1 MSAAPIPSSRN
12 YSTSPAIGRKRFR
25 RRQKLNGGASMND
38 KHHEFEKFD
47 FFRSDRFV
55 NDPYAYFDYLREQ
68 SPVLRE
74 PHQGIVM
81 VTGYDEAL
89 EVYNSSDRF
98 SSCMSTSGPF
108 AGCPIPLEGHE
119 NEDISELIEAYRDKT
134 PFSDQ
139 LPTMDPP
146 KHTDHR
152 ALLMALITPKR
163 LKENED
169 FMWKLA
175 AQQIDSFISRG
186 ECEFMGDYAQP
197 FAVLVISDLL
207 GVPPEDRVQF
217 RKKLVREE
225 QERGG
230 AGVGGVNERKVEHS
244 PLAWLYDTFSAYIED
259 RRRNPKGD
267 ILSGLASATFPDRLL
282 PEPLDVA
289 RVASNL
295 FAAGQETTVRL
306 LSYAFQVIGERPDL
320 QQRLRK
326 DRSLISNFVEE
337 CLRIEGPVKGD
348 FRLAKRPTKL
358 GGVDIPAGTFLYVA
372 NSAAN
377 RDSRKFEN
385 PGELQIDRANS
396 RLHVAFGRGRHAC
409 PGAPLARAETVVSLN
424 SMFDRT
430 SDIRISE
437 KVHGSP
443 GARRYSYLPTFI
455 LRGLTHINL
464 EFDPVSGGSQ

>member
-1 MSAAPIPSSRN
+1 
-12 YSTSPAIGRKRFR
+12 
-25 RRQKLNGGASMND
+25 MND
-38 KHHEFEKFD
+38 RADEFGAHD
-47 FFRSDRFV
+47 FFRSDWFV
-55 NDPYAYFDYLREQ
+55 NDPYPYFDYLRAQ
-68 SPVLRE
+68 SPVVRE

-81 VTGYDEAL
+81 ITGYNEAL
-89 EVYNSSDRF
+89 EVYNDPVRF
-98 SSCMSTSGPF
+98 SSCMSTTGPF
-108 AGCPIPLEGHE
+108 PACPIPLQGHE
-119 NEDISELIEAYRDKT
+119 SEDISALIEAYRDKT
-134 PFSDQ
+134 PFHDQ

-146 KHTDHR
+146 VHSAHR
-152 ALLMALITPKR
+152 SLLMSLITPRR
-163 LKENED
+163 LKENEE

-175 AQQIDSFISRG
+175 EQQIDSFISRG
-186 ECEFMGDYAQP
+186 ECEFMNDFAQP
-197 FAVLVISDLL
+197 FAVLVVSDLL

-217 RKKLVREE
+217 RKKLIRQE

-230 AGVGGVNERKVEHS
+230 AGVGGVKEGKVEHS
-244 PLAWLYDTFSAYIED
+244 PLAWLYDTFSTYIED

-267 ILSGLASATFPDRLL
+267 ILSKLAAATFPDGGV

-306 LSYAFQVIGERPDL
+306 LSYAFQVVGERPDL

-326 DRSLISNFVEE
+326 DRSLIPNFVEE

-348 FRLAKRPTKL
+348 FRLVKRPTKV
-358 GGVDIPAGTFLYVA
+358 GGVDIPAGTFLYIA

-377 RDSRKFEN
+377 RDSRKFEK
-385 PGELQIDRANS
+385 PGEFQIDRENA
-396 RLHVAFGRGRHAC
+396 RLHVAFGRGRHTC
-409 PGAPLARAETVVSLN
+409 PGAPLARAEAVVSLN
-424 SMFDRT
+424 RMFDRT

-437 KVHGSP
+437 KVHGPP

-464 EFDPVSGGSQ
+464 EFDPVPGGSQ

>member
-1 MSAAPIPSSRN
+1 
-12 YSTSPAIGRKRFR
+12 
-25 RRQKLNGGASMND
+25 MND
-38 KHHEFEKFD
+38 KPHEFEAHD

-55 NDPYAYFDYLREQ
+55 NDPYSYFDYLRQQ

-89 EVYNSSDRF
+89 EIYNDPDRF
-98 SSCMSTSGPF
+98 SSCMSTTGPF

-146 KHTDHR
+146 EHTKHR

-163 LKENED
+163 LKENEE
-169 FMWKLA
+169 FMWELA
-175 AQQIDSFISRG
+175 EQQIDTFISRG
-186 ECEFMGDYAQP
+186 ECEIMADFAQP

-207 GVPPEDRVQF
+207 GVPAEDRIEF
-217 RKKLVREE
+217 RKQLLRQE
-225 QERGG
+225 QEHG
-230 AGVGGVNERKVEHS
+230 AGVGGVEDGEVQHS
-244 PLAWLYDTFSAYIED
+244 PLEWLYNTFSAYIED
-259 RRRNPKGD
+259 RRSNPRRD
-267 ILSGLASATFPDRLL
+267 ILSGLAKATFPDSSV

-289 RVASNL
+289 RVAANL

-306 LSYAFQVIGERPDL
+306 LSYAFQIVGERPDL
-320 QQRLRK
+320 QQRLRE
-326 DRSLISNFVEE
+326 DRSLIPNFVEE

-348 FRLAKRPTKL
+348 FRLAKKPTQV
-358 GGVDIPAGTFLYVA
+358 GGVDIPAGTFLYIA

-377 RDSRKFEN
+377 RDPRTFEN
-385 PGELQIDRANS
+385 PGEFRVDRENA

-409 PGAPLARAETVVSLN
+409 PGAPLARAEAVVSLN
-424 SMFDRT
+424 RMFDRT

-455 LRGLTHINL
+455 LRGLTHLNL
-464 EFDPVSGGSQ
+464 EFDPVADGSQ

>member
-1 MSAAPIPSSRN
+1 
-12 YSTSPAIGRKRFR
+12 
-25 RRQKLNGGASMND
+25 MND
-38 KHHEFEKFD
+38 KHHEFEKYD
-47 FFRSDRFV
+47 FFRSNRFV
-55 NDPYAYFDYLREQ
+55 NDPYSYFDYLREQ

-81 VTGYDEAL
+81 VTGYAEAL
-89 EVYNSSDRF
+89 EVYNDPARF
-98 SSCMSTSGPF
+98 SSCMSTTGPF

-139 LPTMDPP
+139 LPTLDPP
-146 KHTDHR
+146 KHTAHR

-175 AQQIDSFISRG
+175 DQQIDSFISRG
-186 ECEFMGDYAQP
+186 ECEFMDDYAQP
-197 FAVLVISDLL
+197 FAVLVVSDLM

-217 RKKLVREE
+217 REKLIRQE
-225 QERGG
+225 Q
-230 AGVGGVNERKVEHS
+230 S
-244 PLAWLYDTFSAYIED
+244 PLAWLYETFSMYIED

-267 ILSGLASATFPDRLL
+267 ILTGLAAATFPDRSV

-289 RVASNL
+289 RIASNL

-306 LSYAFQVIGERPDL
+306 LSYAFQVVGERPDL

-326 DRSLISNFVEE
+326 DRSLIPNFVEE

-348 FRLAKRPTKL
+348 FRLAKRPTKV
-358 GGVDIPAGTFLYVA
+358 GGVDIPAGTFLYIA

-385 PGELQIDRANS
+385 PGEFQIGRANA
-396 RLHVAFGRGRHAC
+396 RLHVAFGAGRHAC

-424 SMFDRT
+424 RMFDRT

-464 EFDPVSGGSQ
+464 EFDPVSAGSR